1 MKSMIRKRQVT
12 IRRDHID
19 MISFERHPLSDAL
32 HVHRCRFP
40 KEFWQHRR
48 LATEVINDNNSEARF
63 CRNLAKET
71 SVGI

>member
-1 MKSMIRKRQVT
+1 
-12 IRRDHID
+12 